1 MDAFLLLLVHVYFA
15 PSRSIPSVTAT
26 LEVPS
31 LISVLLKSYCFTAS
45 PFTARSTGTNA
56 LVIDSRIVV
65 LPLPLS
71 PIKATKFL
79 FVKSN
84 AAERIF
90 LKFIISK
97 KSIFTVSPSTFYC
110 NICIIPHTPVYPQP
124 F

>member
-31 LISVLLKSYCFTAS
+31 LISVLLKSHCFTAS

-56 LVIDSRIVV
+56 LVMDSRIVV

-79 FVKSN
+79 FAKSN

-97 KSIFTVSPSTFYC
+97 KSIFTVSPSTFY
-110 NICIIPHTPVYPQP
+110 
-124 F
+124 